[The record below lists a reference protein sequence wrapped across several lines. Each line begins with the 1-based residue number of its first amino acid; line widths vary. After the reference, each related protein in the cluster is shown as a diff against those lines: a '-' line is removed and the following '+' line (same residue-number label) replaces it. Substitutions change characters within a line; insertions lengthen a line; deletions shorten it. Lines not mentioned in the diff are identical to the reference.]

1 MGTGPAPAEILAC
14 AEGPGEVE
22 AMEGVPLVGASG
34 LEFDRLLRRAAKVR
48 RDDIFV
54 TNLVR
59 YRTDE
64 DNRDPTEE
72 EVKNDEPYLQAEIAA
87 VNPRVILS
95 IGRLAT
101 AYFLGVHR
109 DVIDFEKVRSIPHE
123 SPLYPGVSVFPV
135 LHPAAGIHQA
145 DRYAHLLYN
154 DFERFGLYLRGYLW
168 KVLDEFPEPQYQEV
182 PSFCSDAEYVAVD
195 TEGWIHRPWGL
206 SASDTPGTGFVVK
219 NGGTFKTAPHTK
231 LIMHYGLHDLPVLN
245 AMGVKVDPSN
255 IEDTNIQAYLL
266 GIEPKRLKCLAYK
279 HCGMEMDEYEEVTRE
294 AEERV
299 SRGYLEQILSAQCGT
314 CEGGGE
320 VTVPYKRQPKC
331 KECDGSGV
339 EGGPVVKIKKRKKKT
354 DGNTL
359 LEFLTPIEGG
369 AGTSSTDLGT
379 NSTALSKGSTCILCS
394 GTGKQNKTKIEKCP
408 DCNGDGT
415 TWERPTTV
423 IIEEDNGSESNY
435 NPQSVGRR
443 VRGILKSGT
452 GFRSKWEDAHEAV
465 KGPVEAVLGRMPITT
480 LDEVAD
486 QKRVIDYAS
495 RDSDATLR
503 VFHSLNPR
511 IDEMDLRQAY
521 EIDKAIVPIISR
533 MQSNGILIDKDYF
546 SDLGKEFEIAKR
558 EKKDLL
564 QALVGYRLNPASS
577 KQVGELLYRKL
588 QLKAPK
594 KTKKGDD
601 ESTEEK
607 ALQMLTIKYADDERV
622 KPIVE
627 AILDYRELHKML
639 GTYIYPIP
647 RQADKNNRVHT
658 QFSITR
664 TSTGRVAS
672 SNPNLSNIPTRT
684 ELGKRIRNGFLSK
697 EGTVLLSVDL
707 DQIELRVCA
716 HLSQD
721 QSMIDA
727 FVGASE
733 CPINIALGKCKCHD
747 IHRATGAK
755 MFNVSPEEVTDFQR
769 GIGKKINFGVL
780 YGMSENRLMNEL
792 ALEGIRISKQEAK
805 HFLQAWFK
813 AYPGVTDYMEKC
825 YAEARS
831 IGYVRTMFGHI
842 RYLPNV
848 HSVLDRIREEALRQ
862 AGNAPIQG
870 SAADIFK
877 IALKS
882 IDTELPEMKLLGYC
896 EPLLNIYDE
905 VIFEV
910 QEEIAEPIAA
920 RIEYV
925 MSHAVELLVPL
936 GAKGNMAKRWGDL
949 K

>member
-1 MGTGPAPAEILAC
+1 LIGKFVIGTGPAPAEILAC

-72 EVKNDEPYLQAEIAA
+72 EIKNDEPYLQAEIAA

-101 AYFLGVHR
+101 AYFLGIHR
-109 DVIDFEKVRSIPHE
+109 DDIDFEKLRSIPHE
-123 SPLYPGVSVFPV
+123 SPVYPGVTVFPV

-168 KVLDEFPEPQYQEV
+168 KTLDEYPEPKYQEV
-182 PSFCSDAEYVAVD
+182 PSFYSDAEYVAVD

-206 SASDTPGTGFVVK
+206 SASDTSGTGFVVK
-219 NGGTFKTAPHTK
+219 NGGTFVTAPHTK

-245 AMGVKVDPSN
+245 AMGIEIDPSN

-279 HCGMEMDEYEEVTRE
+279 HCGMEMDEYEEVTKE

-299 SRGYLEQILSAQCGT
+299 SRAYLERILSAQCGT
-314 CEGGGE
+314 CEGRGE
-320 VTVPYKRQPKC
+320 VTVPYKRSPKC
-331 KECDGSGV
+331 KGCDGSGTEEVIPKRPAKNLKNAKALV
-339 EGGPVVKIKKRKKKT
+339 EWEKEIDSLRKYNPCVVC
-354 DGNTL
+354 
-359 LEFLTPIEGG
+359 F
-369 AGTSSTDLGT
+369 
-379 NSTALSKGSTCILCS
+379 
-394 GTGKQNKTKIEKCP
+394 GTGKQSKTKIEKCP
-408 DCNGDGT
+408 TCNGDGT
-415 TWERPTTV
+415 TWEKPATV
-423 IIEEDNGSESNY
+423 IVEEDDGSESNY

-443 VRGILKSGT
+443 ARSILKSGT

-465 KGPVEAVLGRMPITT
+465 KGPVESVLGRMPITT

-486 QKRVIDYAS
+486 QKRVIDYS
-495 RDSDATLR
+495 SKDSDATLR

-647 RQADKNNRVHT
+647 RQANKNDRVHT

-684 ELGKRIRNGFLSK
+684 ELGKRIRNGFLSRK
-697 EGTVLLSVDL
+697 GTVLLSVDL

-727 FVGASE
+727 FVGASR
-733 CPINIALGKCKCHD
+733 CFINIALGKCKCHD

-831 IGYVRTMFGHI
+831 KGYVRTMFGHI

-882 IDTELPEMKLLGYC
+882 IDTELPEMRLLGYC

-910 QEEIAEPIAA
+910 EEGIAEPIAA

-936 GAKGNMAKRWGDL
+936 GAKGNTAKRWGEL